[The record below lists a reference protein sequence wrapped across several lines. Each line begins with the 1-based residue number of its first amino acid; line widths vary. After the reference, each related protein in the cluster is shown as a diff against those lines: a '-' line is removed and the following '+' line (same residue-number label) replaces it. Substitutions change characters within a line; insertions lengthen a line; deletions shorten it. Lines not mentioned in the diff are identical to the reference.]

1 MSSCVSAVTV
11 KGPCQVKTS
20 ALWERETDLK
30 LLEETAKGKNGIYK
44 AYEMS
49 WDMLQPFGQ
58 MLYAANLEE
67 REGDQ
72 KIAYY

>member
-1 MSSCVSAVTV
+1 MSSCVSTVTV
-11 KGPCQVKTS
+11 KGPCQVRTS

-49 WDMLQPFGQ
+49 
-58 MLYAANLEE
+58 
-67 REGDQ
+67 
-72 KIAYY
+72 